1 MGAHTAAHRPRRKT
15 GKHRAPSEQR
25 IERYTLLGA
34 GAITLGIGA
43 AMASAGTASAETG
56 AGDGA
61 KVDAVQG
68 PSAENDANED
78 GAKNGDAN
86 NGGSTP
92 KPETTFGSG
101 REDEAGEEEEPGSGP
116 AQNATALKSKSPRT
130 SLSATGGNLRTE
142 IKNTVK
148 TAREV
153 TEKLA
158 DRLNPAPAAPAPTGD
173 GAGDE
178 ATEFTAALAFLRH
191 LDPEKEAVEPK
202 DSAAP
207 AAFATQESPEEFLEE
222 ETVLDAAAG
231 PVPWSPNPFRPMP
244 PEPAPNDMPGLVW
257 SLEQTIV
264 NAFEGVPA
272 LQPFV
277 REGVELAYRG
287 SQMIPWVNAV
297 IPVVNIVEQLPNLT
311 SGDPALVRDA
321 TQRIINNLLVTIH
334 PVSVLFY
341 GYDEVADLIN
351 LEYEAQVLK
360 EWFYATTWNV
370 LDPFALL
377 HNRGVSGLPMS
388 PSSPSADAS
397 TSGPEISLAAS
408 SRSYAVSTDEPLSN
422 PFRPVDPDPLGMPEA
437 LLQARNL
444 GLAVL
449 PDELDPIFR
458 EAFEAVY
465 RGSQMVPYVNA
476 VIPITE
482 ILPAL
487 VQAINGDKAGAQIA
501 INQLLITTGPVSV
514 LYYGYDQIADLLN
527 IEDAAT
533 AAKEQLYVG
542 LWDTVDSTGILHE
555 KGQSGLPKTM
565 V

>member
-1 MGAHTAAHRPRRKT
+1 MGAHTAARRPRRET

-61 KVDAVQG
+61 EVDAVQG
-68 PSAENDANED
+68 PSTDNDANKD
-78 GAKNGDAN
+78 DAN

-101 REDEAGEEEEPGSGP
+101 REEDADELADPGSGRAP
-116 AQNATALKSKSPRT
+116 NTSAPPSKSPRT

-158 DRLNPAPAAPAPTGD
+158 DKFKPVPAAPPPTGD
-173 GAGDE
+173 VDGDGDGDE

-191 LDPEKEAVEPK
+191 LDPEKDPVEPVNPVEPK

-207 AAFATQESPEEFLEE
+207 AAFTTQ

-231 PVPWSPNPFRPMP
+231 PVPWSPTSFRPMP

-257 SLEQTIV
+257 NLEQTIV
-264 NAFEGVPA
+264 NAFQGVPA

-277 REGVELAYRG
+277 RAGVELAYRG

-311 SGDPALVRDA
+311 SGDPVLVRDA
-321 TQRIINNLLVTIH
+321 TQRIVNNLLVTIH
-334 PVSVLFY
+334 PVSVLYY

-388 PSSPSADAS
+388 PSSPSAVAS
-397 TSGPEISLAAS
+397 KSVPEISLAAS
-408 SRSYAVSTDEPLSN
+408 SRSYAISTDEPLSN

-527 IEDAAT
+527 IEDAAAT
-533 AAKEQLYVG
+533 AKEQLYVG
-542 LWDTVDSTGILHE
+542 LWDTLDSTEILHQ
-555 KGQSGLPKTM
+555 KGESGLPKTM